1 MLWGGGRGELVGD
14 NEGVRVGGDVV
25 VMPSWA
31 CVVNVYVSAMQLYAS
46 FIGIIHRH
54 GQEGVPDCHRL
65 DTLEAGGSGAACES
79 FGS

>member
-46 FIGIIHRH
+46 FIGMIHRH
-54 GQEGVPDCHRL
+54 GQEGVPD
-65 DTLEAGGSGAACES
+65 
-79 FGS
+79 